1 MCFTNYQLF
10 FGKKEKLIIYKSV
23 CFVFNMCIIVQTGR
37 ARGGDAV
44 KQPEIIELLRRH
56 DERGMQALLL
66 HYGPLM
72 RYVIAP
78 ILPDAHDQADC
89 MSEVTVRIWEKID
102 QFDANRG
109 SLNAWLTAIS
119 RNTALNYARKNA
131 RRGETEELP
140 PDTPSPEPTPEE
152 VVLQKE
158 RQAALHSALEKLSPQ
173 DRMLFY
179 RKYYYMQP
187 TAQIASE
194 SGMTERAVEGRLYR
208 LKKRLRRMLG
218 GEAHE

>member
-1 MCFTNYQLF
+1 M
-10 FGKKEKLIIYKSV
+10 
-23 CFVFNMCIIVQTGR
+23 
-37 ARGGDAV
+37 
-44 KQPEIIELLRRH
+44 KQPEIIELLLTH
-56 DERGMQALLL
+56 DERGMEALLL

-89 MSEVTVRIWEKID
+89 VSEVTVRVWEKIG
-102 QFDANRG
+102 QFDAGRG
-109 SLNAWLTAIS
+109 SWNAWLTAVS

-131 RRGETEELP
+131 HHSGLDDIP

-152 VVLQKE
+152 LVLQKE
-158 RQAALHSALEKLSPQ
+158 RQAALHSALEKLSPK
-173 DRMLFY
+173 DRTLFY
-179 RKYYYMQP
+179 RKYYYLQP

-194 SGMTERAVEGRLYR
+194 LGLTERAVEGRLYR
-208 LKKRLRRMLG
+208 LKQRLRRMLG